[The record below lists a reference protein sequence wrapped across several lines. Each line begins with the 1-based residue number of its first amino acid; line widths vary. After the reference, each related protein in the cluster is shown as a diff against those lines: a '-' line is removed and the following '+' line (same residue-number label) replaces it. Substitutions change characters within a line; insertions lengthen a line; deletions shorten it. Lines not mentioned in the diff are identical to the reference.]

1 MADKRIDLDS
11 PRPLFQPRST
21 AILGGIFVEVL
32 EDVTFRAAPF
42 DVAEARR
49 MIREI
54 KSYQILQGVRGQ
66 PPGDVEALAQ
76 ALADLSIFTAAR
88 GGRIESLDL
97 NPVLV
102 LPMGQGT
109 MALDAVL
116 ELR

>member
-1 MADKRIDLDS
+1 
-11 PRPLFQPRST
+11 FQPRSI

-54 KSYQILQGVRGQ
+54 KSYQILQGIRGQ
-66 PPGDVEALAQ
+66 PPGDVEALA
-76 ALADLSIFTAAR
+76 DLSIFAAAR
-88 GGRIESLDL
+88 GGRIESLEL